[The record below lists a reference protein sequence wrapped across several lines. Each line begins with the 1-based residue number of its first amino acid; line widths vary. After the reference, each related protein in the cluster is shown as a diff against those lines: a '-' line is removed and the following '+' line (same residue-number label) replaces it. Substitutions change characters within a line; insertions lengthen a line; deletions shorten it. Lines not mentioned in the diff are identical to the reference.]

1 MRTKSTILVL
11 FICLFCLQIVFA
23 YVEAV
28 VGSYVPASHFQPQVA
43 ILCNGKLKFHNQYMD
58 EAGRWVSDPEEKA
71 SCTKD
76 KLEILEY
83 CRKVYPKRDITNIVE
98 SSHYFRIEN
107 WCKIGGATKCK
118 TTRMVKP
125 YRCLEGLFQSDALL
139 VPEHCLFDHIHNQSK
154 CLDFDDWN
162 LTASKSCTRRG
173 MQLRSFAML
182 LPCGIAVFSGVE
194 FVCCPHNKLGKEGG
208 VPVPGKIESVPS
220 PSLADQQRSSSNM
233 ATSENDAAVDF
244 ADDDDDKDDD
254 DDDDVDD
261 VAAVTTDEKDNSDVD
276 IDGDSY
282 EDDSDEEDD
291 EIDENNK
298 KNQLKEPGV
307 NTPTTTSTATP
318 TTITT
323 TTSTTTKQFTST
335 EIPTATPDYYF
346 SHYNPKMEHDEFKA
360 AEKRLE
366 DGHRDKVTKVMKD
379 WSELEERYQEMKSVD
394 PKGAESFKKKMTA
407 RFQKMVSALE
417 DEGMAE
423 KHQLVSL
430 HQQRVMAHIN
440 EKKREAMECYTKSL
454 NTNPPKAQ
462 RVQKCLEKLIR
473 ALEKDRTHTINHYK
487 HLLNTNLEQ
496 ASKEKVLTFDHLNDL
511 SRTLNQSV
519 TMLDHYPDLSKKI
532 KSDILTFLEDLISH
546 SEKTPYYLQS
556 KEAENAM
563 LEKYMA
569 DVAAKQEEHQ
579 RQKEIQK
586 QHHQEVKAEQQEV
599 KLEKQKVEQN
609 LGAKLDRKFDSE
621 SMEDESILSQHVDH
635 GSKVSHAQ
643 SHAVH
648 HNEVSFAV
656 KKEYI
661 PKHKSSSVY
670 VTLSFAGIALLT
682 AVIVGVVFLRR
693 RSSNWPAN
701 QGFVEVD
708 QAATPEERHVAN
720 MQVNG
725 YENPTYKY
733 FDVRE

>member
-43 ILCNGKLKFHNQYMD
+43 ILCNGKQKFHNQYMD
-58 EAGRWVSDPEEKA
+58 EAGRWVSDPDDKA

-107 WCKIGGATKCK
+107 WCRVGGAAKCK

-194 FVCCPHNKLGKEGG
+194 FVCCPHNKAIKENGL
-208 VPVPGKIESVPS
+208 PVPGKIESVPS
-220 PSLADQQRSSSNM
+220 PSLADQHSVT
-233 ATSENDAAVDF
+233 TSENDATVDF
-244 ADDDDDKDDD
+244 ADDDKDIDSDDD
-254 DDDDVDD
+254 DDDDDD
-261 VAAVTTDEKDNSDVD
+261 AVAADETDNAEID

-282 EDDSDEEDD
+282 EDDSDETD
-291 EIDENNK
+291 ETVEAK
-298 KNQLKEPGV
+298 KSQLKEPV
-307 NTPTTTSTATP
+307 ANTPTTTATP
-318 TTITT
+318 
-323 TTSTTTKQFTST
+323 STTKQPSS

-346 SHYNPKMEHDEFKA
+346 SHYNPKMEHEEFKA

-379 WSELEERYQEMKSVD
+379 WSELEERYQEMKSMD

-417 DEGMAE
+417 EEGMAG

-454 NTNPPKAQ
+454 NANPPKAQ

-496 ASKEKVLTFDHLNDL
+496 ASKEKVLTLDHLNDL
-511 SRTLNQSV
+511 SRTLNQSI
-519 TMLDHYPDLSKKI
+519 TMLDHYPDLSRKI
-532 KSDILTFLEDLISH
+532 KPDILTFLEDLKTH
-546 SEKTPYYLQS
+546 NEKTPYYLQS

-579 RQKEIQK
+579 RQKELQK
-586 QHHQEVKAEQQEV
+586 QHHQEVKAEQQEI
-599 KLEKQKVEQN
+599 KMEKQKVEQN
-609 LGAKLDRKFDSE
+609 LGGKLDRKFDSE
-621 SMEDESILSQHVDH
+621 SMEDESIPSQHIDH

-643 SHAVH
+643 NHAVH
-648 HNEVSFAV
+648 HNEVNFAV